1 MMMMRLLHFAPNY
14 AKSKAEIQ
22 KAYRERKKLRE
33 GEAYLKKERERIK
46 AYYVPI
52 DEKPQRKAE
61 ERRQKVRECCV
72 HCRCDI

>member
-1 MMMMRLLHFAPNY
+1 M

-52 DEKPQRKAE
+52 DEEPQRKAS
-61 ERRQKVRECCV
+61 KSS
-72 HCRCDI
+72 

>member
-1 MMMMRLLHFAPNY
+1 M

-61 ERRQKVRECCV
+61 GVKKFVNGF
-72 HCRCDI
+72 DNIG

>member
-1 MMMMRLLHFAPNY
+1 M

-22 KAYRERKKLRE
+22 KAYIERKKLWE

-61 ERRQKVRECCV
+61 ERRQKVC
-72 HCRCDI
+72 